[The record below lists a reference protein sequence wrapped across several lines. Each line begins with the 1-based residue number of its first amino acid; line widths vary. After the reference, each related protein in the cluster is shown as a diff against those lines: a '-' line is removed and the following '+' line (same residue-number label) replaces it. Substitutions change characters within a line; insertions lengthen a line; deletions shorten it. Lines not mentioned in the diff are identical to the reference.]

1 MKVVLL
7 SVGETDDEYFAR
19 IIEDYKKRVNF
30 YLPFELSFVPDVKN
44 RKNLSIGEFKEEE
57 GKKLLAVLHA
67 TDQVVLLDDKGKQV
81 DSPGFARYMEKKM
94 VSVPKRL
101 VFVVGGP
108 YGFSREVH
116 DRANERLSLSAMTFT
131 HQMVRMVFAEQLYRA
146 MTILNNEPY
155 HHE

>member
-1 MKVVLL
+1 ML
-7 SVGETDDEYFAR
+7 SVGETDNEYFAR

-146 MTILNNEPY
+146 MTILNNEY

>member
-7 SVGETDDEYFAR
+7 SVGETDNEYFAR

-44 RKNLSIGEFKEEE
+44 RKNQSISELKEEE
-57 GKKLLAVLHA
+57 GKKLLAVLHP

-81 DSPGFARYMEKKM
+81 DSPGFARYIEKKM

-101 VFVVGGP
+101 VFVAGGP

-116 DRANERLSLSAMTFT
+116 DRTNERLSLSAMTFT

>member
-7 SVGETDDEYFAR
+7 SVGETDNEYFAR

-44 RKNLSIGEFKEEE
+44 RKNLSINEFKEEE

>member
-1 MKVVLL
+1 ML
-7 SVGETDDEYFAR
+7 SVGETDNEYFAR

-30 YLPFELSFVPDVKN
+30 YLPFKISFVPDVKN
-44 RKNLSIGEFKEEE
+44 RKNLSINEFKEEE